1 MYGTDQD
8 SNYGSDFNT
17 DEEEL
22 LDDLLKAV
30 AEHATVQ
37 AATPIPTPIPTST
50 STAPEQTSTRSEISD
65 PDLNPTVVA
74 ALLVDIEDGA
84 GFAKPGTGTRLPKLL
99 GREAPRS
106 PWRSGQQGQSGRVGG
121 FARMA
126 SRASASAS
134 ASASPRAYNSN
145 GASPSGML
153 FHFPFLPMW
162 CVARIE
168 LTTSIRSD

>member
-50 STAPEQTSTRSEISD
+50 STAPEQTSTRSETSD
-65 PDLNPTVVA
+65 PDLHPTVIA

-84 GFAKPGTGTRLPKLL
+84 GFAEPGTGVRLPKVL

-121 FARMA
+121 FGRMA

-134 ASASPRAYNSN
+134 PRAGNSN
-145 GASPSGML
+145 RASPSGML
-153 FHFPFLPMW
+153 FHFPFVPMW